1 MAQENGLDI
10 FSGHRADK
18 EFWAHNKLETEQN
31 ILKMKAH
38 KKSLL
43 AISKVQNKGRGKPAQ
58 TSGNS
63 NGPAARNSAKSRHNK
78 KQRELYKKRQKARK
92 VQLAKR
98 AGSEAKVGGAR
109 VVSVKAGN

>member
-1 MAQENGLDI
+1 M
-10 FSGHRADK
+10 
-18 EFWAHNKLETEQN
+18 
-31 ILKMKAH
+31 KMKAH
-38 KKSLL
+38 EKSLS
-43 AISKVQNKGRGKPAQ
+43 AISDVQYKGRGKPAQ

-92 VQLAKR
+92 AQLAKP

-109 VVSVKAGN
+109 AVPVKARQ